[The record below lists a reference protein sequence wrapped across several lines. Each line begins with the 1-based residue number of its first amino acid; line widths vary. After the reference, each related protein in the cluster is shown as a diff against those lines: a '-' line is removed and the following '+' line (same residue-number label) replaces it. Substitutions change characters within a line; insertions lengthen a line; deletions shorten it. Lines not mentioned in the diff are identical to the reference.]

1 MAAIDYDFNAIKP
14 GDLDFDGRFLVTDI
28 VKLVRIVLGEV
39 NPHEFEFQAADMN
52 DDDAINISDIMILV
66 NKILNDGNKI

>member
-1 MAAIDYDFNAIKP
+1 MAAIDYDFSVIKL
-14 GDLDFDGRFLVTDI
+14 GDIDFDGRFLITDI

-39 NPHEFEFQAADMN
+39 NPHEFEFQAADID

-66 NKILNDGNKI
+66 NKILNGCNSI